1 MTENKEY
8 DIAALAA
15 TVEEQKAAIV
25 KMSEVIKSYEAKMTD
40 YEKKFA
46 AASAPAPAAAA
57 EKKDEISPQDAAYEA
72 VLKDLGLRVKEA

>member
-25 KMSEVIKSYEAKMTD
+25 KMSEIISAYEQKMVD
-40 YEKKFA
+40 YEKKFT
-46 AASAPAPAAAA
+46 AASAPAPAA
-57 EKKDEISPQDAAYEA
+57 EKKEQEINPQDAAYEA
-72 VLKDLGLRVKEA
+72 VLRDLGLRVKEA